1 MSQNAPLPLNAEAG
15 GTFTACKNCH
25 APMAS
30 GLRFCRNCGYRL
42 GEGPAEYTETIRF
55 NGATAAGN
63 VTTAM
68 PPSNTSAF
76 GMGAGPMATTVAG
89 WFLNRRKKRMGGM
102 TWMFLFLIMFF
113 LGGGGGRLF
122 LLNIPRRVH
131 NRISPSPPPLLY
143 SF

>member
-25 APMAS
+25 SPMPT

-89 WFLNRRKKRMGGM
+89 CSLKRRKKRVGGKA
-102 TWMFLFLIMFF
+102 WMVLLMIMVFVV
-113 LGGGGGRLF
+113 GGGGSFF
-122 LLNIPRRVH
+122 LCQISRR
-131 NRISPSPPPLLY
+131 SKTGSSAAP
-143 SF
+143 